1 MDPRYT
7 IQIQYEEGGEFIPRH
22 NLLTIDDAL
31 FMLKL
36 IMENGEYISIR
47 VIDWKIDR
55 TKAYNPPV
63 F

>member
-1 MDPRYT
+1 MNPQYT
-7 IQIQYEEGGEFIPRH
+7 IQIQYELDGEYIPRH

-31 FMLKL
+31 FMLQL

-47 VIDWKIDR
+47 IIDWEIDR